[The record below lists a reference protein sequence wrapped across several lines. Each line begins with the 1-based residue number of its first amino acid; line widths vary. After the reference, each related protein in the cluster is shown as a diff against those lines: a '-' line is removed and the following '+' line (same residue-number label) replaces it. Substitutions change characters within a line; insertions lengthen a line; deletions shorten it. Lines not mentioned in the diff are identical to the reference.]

1 METTTML
8 TLTMYLAFP
17 VLALLTMARKKTLS
31 LHQLRRL
38 GHLRRSATLSDW
50 LAVCN
55 YLGVALE
62 SRNPPPVGTA
72 EKPRRPV
79 VAAGI
84 ALASVALLL
93 APLRF
98 NLPASFAQ
106 YRLNFFP
113 LVQASMAGA
122 LLAFSLLLVFNRP
135 RRWFLLSGSH
145 TRALVRADY
154 PFLRWSDLRM
164 ERKKGGRDSK

>member
-1 METTTML
+1 METTTL
-8 TLTMYLAFP
+8 TLAVYLAPP
-17 VLALLTMARKKTLS
+17 VLALLTMARKRTLS

-38 GHLRRSATLSDW
+38 GRLRRSATLADW
-50 LAVCN
+50 LAVYD

-72 EKPRRPV
+72 EKPLRLI

-84 ALASVALLL
+84 ALGSVALLL
-93 APLRF
+93 APLPF
-98 NLPASFAQ
+98 SLPASFAQ
-106 YRLNFFP
+106 HRLNLFP
-113 LVQASMAGA
+113 LVQVLAAGA
-122 LLAFSLLLVFNRP
+122 MLAFSLFLTFNRP

-145 TRALVRADY
+145 RRALVRADY

-164 ERKKGGRDSK
+164 GRKKGEVTTV